1 MEEIQIGTS
10 GYALTFL
17 MVDSADHINGKT
29 GLSPTVKLSKAGG
42 AGVTPAGSVS
52 QIDSTNNPG
61 WYKVTTHPIDVGT
74 LGSLILSATA
84 AGADPSDTKFLV
96 VGYNPQ
102 SSGNLG
108 LTCLPTGTPG
118 YNSGLPLT
126 NSANQVYINPVQIMP
141 TGKLDNSVG
150 QCLIYAQAQCGGKWI
165 FNTGTR
171 VFSIMTQDG
180 TTPLIGFTLDSI
192 TNTTTRT
199 PI

>member
-42 AGVTPAGSVS
+42 AGVTPAGTVA
-52 QIDSTNNPG
+52 QIDATNHPG
-61 WYKVTTHPIDVGT
+61 WYKLTSHPVDVGT
-74 LGSLILSATA
+74 LGSLVLTATA

-108 LTCLPTGTPG
+108 LLCLPTGTPG
-118 YNSGLPLT
+118 YGSGLPLT
-126 NSANQVYINPVQIMP
+126 NSANQVNINPTQILP
-141 TGKLDNSVG
+141 TGRLDNSVG
-150 QCLIYAQAQCGGKWI
+150 QSLIYAQAQAGGKWI
-165 FNTGTR
+165 FATGTR
-171 VFSIMTQDG
+171 IFTILAQDA
-180 TTPLIGFTLDSI
+180 TTPLISFTLDSI

-199 PI
+199 PN